1 MCLWKGCLSVTLLPT
16 WITYEVVILS
26 LVTSTKMLSP
36 KKVIFTGSGDVEVNT
51 SGSIPGLGRS
61 PINESSL
68 QYSCQDKPMG
78 RGAWRATVHGVTKS
92 QIWPKQ
98 LNMLTC
104 TSFGGP
110 SFNPLQGYLVSFE
123 TIQFCSCDTKAAIDN
138 IYINECGCVPI
149 KYYGLSLFGP

>member
-1 MCLWKGCLSVTLLPT
+1 MTLLPT
-16 WITYEVVILS
+16 WIIYDVVILS

-36 KKVIFTGSGDVEVNT
+36 KKLIFTGSRDVEVNI

-78 RGAWRATVHGVTKS
+78 REAWRTTVQAVTKS
-92 QIWPKQ
+92 RICPKQ
-98 LNMLTC
+98 LNMFTC
-104 TSFGGP
+104 TSFEGP
-110 SFNPLQGYLVSFE
+110 SFNPLHGYLVSFE
-123 TIQFCSCDTKAAIDN
+123 TAQFCSCDTKAAIN
-138 IYINECGCVPI
+138 NMYINECGCVLI